1 MGPSPS
7 PSSWRS
13 RAPAV
18 LPLILLYV
26 IAESL
31 TEFSVAGI
39 FQAIECQKAPPA
51 HPPEIPCQ
59 SPEVRKAASRD
70 RATYVVIT
78 TVLGMLVSGPFS
90 RALDFSGRKKTVG
103 IAVSVQLISTGLR
116 VLVASYTAYQT
127 TPALLVIAVI
137 QGLGGGPIV
146 FRAAHLALMSDSSSA
161 TTRSLHFFLARV
173 TATAGSVIAAS
184 GAIPLLITENISALL
199 LVSQGCWIFY
209 LVYLTFILR
218 EAQVSSAS
226 ASSESGFTPRSL
238 YKATIDPLILFFGKL
253 RHGLLWAGGVVL
265 ILPMAEQ
272 CTLLY
277 FMHIFDSER
286 ASVQAMYLVLSS
298 GAAGMMSLLVV
309 LPLTTAFY
317 RRRYGKKVIVE
328 GTATTPTERTPLLKD
343 ETKLQKADAVP
354 TPPSTTTLS
363 PNSLSISQDLF
374 VVRASFVAFVIG
386 TLAMIFR
393 SSVLGLTIGFSIY
406 ALASPFQPA
415 IQSLASQVAKPNQ
428 QGRILT
434 VLVVIDNLAT
444 EIINPRLLSRYGGPP
459 DQDPTFAIYAS
470 AVARKIVGWLS
481 RYSRF
486 DFANA
491 AFSVTLC
498 VQW

>member
-1 MGPSPS
+1 
-7 PSSWRS
+7 
-13 RAPAV
+13 
-18 LPLILLYV
+18 
-26 IAESL
+26 
-31 TEFSVAGI
+31 
-39 FQAIECQKAPPA
+39 
-51 HPPEIPCQ
+51 
-59 SPEVRKAASRD
+59 
-70 RATYVVIT
+70 
-78 TVLGMLVSGPFS
+78 
-90 RALDFSGRKKTVG
+90 
-103 IAVSVQLISTGLR
+103 
-116 VLVASYTAYQT
+116 
-127 TPALLVIAVI
+127 
-137 QGLGGGPIV
+137 
-146 FRAAHLALMSDSSSA
+146 MSDSSSA

-286 ASVQAMYLVLSS
+286 ASVQVCAASTNHRTSRTDFCFQAMYLVLSS

-393 SSVLGLTIGFSIY
+393 SSVLGLTIGMCHCFARVTYVTDGSSCRFFY
-406 ALASPFQPA
+406 LCSRLAVSTGHPIACLTSCQTKSARAYSHSPC
-415 IQSLASQVAKPNQ
+415 
-428 QGRILT
+428 RH
-434 VLVVIDNLAT
+434 
-444 EIINPRLLSRYGGPP
+444 R
-459 DQDPTFAIYAS
+459 
-470 AVARKIVGWLS
+470 
-481 RYSRF
+481 
-486 DFANA
+486 
-491 AFSVTLC
+491 
-498 VQW
+498 